1 MDRLEGIR
9 GVIADGTNG
18 PGLAAAQGNGARAV
32 APRQDGARRNGDGGD
47 GTILR
52 IDASARIEGATSRA
66 LIDRLI
72 AGLGPGQAVLRRDL
86 ADPIPQIDAAW
97 IAANGTPEA
106 ERTDAQRRAL
116 ALSDRLVA
124 ELDAAALIVIGLPVY
139 NFGVPAAL
147 KAWIDQVCR
156 ARRTFRYTPD
166 GPEGLLTGKRAI
178 VIYVAGGTRMG
189 SDIDFASGYLRHVLG
204 FIGITDVT
212 FVDAGRHMADAEALD
227 RAAARVDRLAADLAA
242 DAAA

>member
-1 MDRLEGIR
+1 MDRLDGIR
-9 GVIADGTNG
+9 AVIADGTNG
-18 PGLAAAQGNGARAV
+18 PGVAAAQGRIVDGARAV

-116 ALSDRLVA
+116 AL
-124 ELDAAALIVIGLPVY
+124 
-139 NFGVPAAL
+139 
-147 KAWIDQVCR
+147 
-156 ARRTFRYTPD
+156 
-166 GPEGLLTGKRAI
+166 
-178 VIYVAGGTRMG
+178 
-189 SDIDFASGYLRHVLG
+189 
-204 FIGITDVT
+204 
-212 FVDAGRHMADAEALD
+212 
-227 RAAARVDRLAADLAA
+227 
-242 DAAA
+242 